1 MRVRFTLPL
10 PLPLVAAVLFVC
22 TALCTAS
29 ALAAGKPPRAD
40 AAASPPVDVATRLK
54 SGDPAKVQSGLDD
67 VRMTG
72 VGGASAVPV
81 IVQLLE
87 QGLPLALTQ
96 SAIDTLGDTQSP
108 AATPILAVY
117 ARHRVLSLRKSAVQA
132 LAKTKGTEAVKALR
146 AALSDPDATVRGAA
160 ATALGGLKAHDLLG
174 DLFRA
179 LDRGVP
185 EAAASIGEL
194 CVAQECETLAGKL
207 GKLPF
212 EVVTSGIDQVLFR
225 PPPDVSDE
233 LKVKLVERVRDV
245 GTAACN
251 RFLKQVQGRLRA
263 AGVSTKVKGAVD
275 AAVMATNL
283 SPGAHEEAQ

>member
-1 MRVRFTLPL
+1 MSARRLRFAIPL
-10 PLPLVAAVLFVC
+10 ATAMLLV
-22 TALCTAS
+22 S
-29 ALAAGKPPRAD
+29 AGQSLAAGKPMAPP
-40 AAASPPVDVATRLK
+40 AAPPPADVATRLK

-81 IVQLLE
+81 IVRLLQE
-87 QGLPLALTQ
+87 GLPLALTQ

-108 AATPILAVY
+108 AASPILAVY

-132 LAKTKGTEAVKALR
+132 LAKTKGPEAVKALG
-146 AALSDPDATVRGAA
+146 AALSDPDAGVRGAA

-225 PPPDVSDE
+225 PPPDVTDD
-233 LKVKLVERVRDV
+233 LKVKLVERLRDV

-251 RFLKQVQGRLRA
+251 KFLKQVQARLRA
-263 AGVSTKVKGAVD
+263 AGASTKVKGAVD
-275 AAVMATNL
+275 AAVMATNM
-283 SPGAHEEAQ
+283 SPGARGEAQ